1 MSEFANTTMP
11 STFFPCINNHMK
23 KSFPSQSSR
32 PALVFCLFAVFLI
45 GCRASRTTAVSA
57 VVDSVVVFDPG
68 SKYATNRIPAL
79 AISNQ
84 GTLLAFCEG
93 RLSGSGDWAAI
104 DILMRRSID
113 KGKTWEDV
121 RTFVEHDPARPPTS
135 NPTPIVDK
143 NGTIHFLFQR
153 NYERAYYIHSTDEG
167 KTWSEPTDITYVFEK
182 FRDKYN
188 WKVLAPGP
196 GHAIQ
201 LRTGRLLVPVWLCEP
216 KKGAPGG
223 DHRPSCIATIY
234 SDDAGKTWQAGDII
248 TNHGDIAANSTIEIV
263 NPSENVAIELAD
275 GRVMLNMRTESL
287 NNRRLISYSPDGAT
301 NWTKPAFD
309 DELYD
314 PVCMASLIRIS
325 GNGDNNRKRI
335 LFVNPDSHTNPKVL
349 NKVNFRTREN
359 LTARLSYDEG
369 ESWTV
374 NKVLWP
380 GIAGYSDLAVDK
392 DGMIYC
398 LFERREAIAET
409 SPGTDRD
416 NFRKFGVIIKKFN
429 LEWLTD
435 GKDRFANK

>member
-1 MSEFANTTMP
+1 MKKEI
-11 STFFPCINNHMK
+11 STFKSYMFSLRFVIANSNAPVILSLCFLILFSNCNTSK
-23 KSFPSQSSR
+23 KAASQS
-32 PALVFCLFAVFLI
+32 VTD
-45 GCRASRTTAVSA
+45 ASL
-57 VVDSVVVFDPG
+57 VFDPG
-68 SKYATNRIPAL
+68 QTYATNRIPAL
-79 AISNQ
+79 VMTNN

-104 DILMRRSID
+104 DILMRRSTD

-121 RTFVEHDPARPPTS
+121 KTLVAHNPEKPPTS
-135 NPTPIVDK
+135 NATPIIDK
-143 NGTIHFLFQR
+143 SGVVHFLYQR
-153 NYERAYYIHSTDEG
+153 NYERAYYINSADDG
-167 KTWSEPTDITYVFEK
+167 KTWSEPIDITYVFEK

-201 LRTGRLLVPVWLCEP
+201 LRTGRLLVPIWLCEP
-216 KKGAPGG
+216 MKGAPGG

-248 TNHGDIAANSTIEIV
+248 TNNGDLAAGNSIPIV
-263 NPSENVAIELAD
+263 NPSENVAIELSD

-287 NNRRLISYSPDGAT
+287 NNKRLISYSADGAT
-301 NWTKPAFD
+301 NWTKPVFD

-325 GNGDNNRKRI
+325 GNGDNDRNRI

-359 LTARLSYDEG
+359 LTTRLSYDEG
-369 ESWTV
+369 ENWTV
-374 NKVLWP
+374 QKVLWP
-380 GIAGYSDLAVDK
+380 GIAGYSDVAVGK
-392 DGMIYC
+392 DGTIYC
-398 LFERREAIAET
+398 LYET
-409 SPGTDRD
+409 RDDTPVDTTKTTDRN
-416 NFRKFGVIIKKFN
+416 NFRKFGVVIKKFN

-435 GKDRFANK
+435 GKDKWSKK